1 MRLHW
6 GFYASPIGERASFAF
21 LYQLRAL
28 IVDLSIIVNVFV
40 VGGAGDGIVVGG
52 CGIVVGGCGIVVG
65 GCGIVVGGCGNV
77 LVFIVVV
84 NAFFVVFIVFV
95 GTNVFGGKIVA
106 INSIFVKI
114 VIRNNTPIELIVV
127 EDQASVHGAQFYKV
141 QTRL

>member
-1 MRLHW
+1 M
-6 GFYASPIGERASFAF
+6 
-21 LYQLRAL
+21 

-40 VGGAGDGIVVGG
+40 VGGAGDGIVVGWCG
-52 CGIVVGGCGIVVG
+52 IVVGECGIVVGGCGIVVG
-65 GCGIVVGGCGNV
+65 GCGIVVGERGIVVGECGMVVGGCGNV